1 MKTLYLI
8 RHGETDHNKEGLAM
22 GHLDSPLNERGQR
35 QAQQTAAWLARL
47 PIARLVSSDLS
58 RALHTAA
65 PLGAALGL
73 RIEPDS
79 RLRELSFGLFEG
91 RSVADCAVDHPEIV
105 ARWRSG
111 DFDFAPPGGETR
123 RALMAR
129 TRAVLDE
136 ILASPEEHIALVTHG
151 GTLNALHTHLI
162 EDGHPQPREGIH
174 RAFRFH
180 NASVSM
186 AVHSGDHWRFLVVNS
201 TFHLDEEPR
210 QLLH

>member
-35 QAQQTAAWLARL
+35 QAQQTAAWLARR

-73 RIEPDS
+73 RVEPDS